1 MILEVY
7 YCGDGVFT
15 IAALSYLSNMILC
28 VYYCGDGV
36 YTITALI

>member
-1 MILEVY
+1 MISDVY
-7 YCGDGVFT
+7 NCNAYVLIIT
-15 IAALSYLSNMILC
+15 ALSYLFSMILE